1 MDRPLMGGH
10 HRQRPA
16 GGDGQD
22 DQERG
27 ISRSWTALVA
37 VGALAVG
44 MMLGRQTAPAP
55 AELLSVYAAR
65 RGPGLSGL
73 AQGRATQ
80 KKAET
85 VAAFEID
92 AYRFPGETDH
102 FLFQPIG
109 APLSG
114 SPTGTYNPYLD
125 DIKDYP
131 FHNFYIPV
139 SKESAA
145 DEIFSLPPLPYAYD
159 SLEPYIDRF
168 TMFLHHD
175 KHFDAYRQNLNA
187 ALAADPEL
195 TRNLV
200 ALQASAISGGNVAV
214 RNNGGGFY
222 NHGLFFS
229 TLAPASK
236 ATLPSEELLAV
247 INKDFGSLDAVKAA
261 FRDKALKQFGS
272 GWAWLGPQIL
282 QDGSLGPLQVTATKN
297 QDNPLIIGVEAVR
310 MLPILGLDVW
320 EHAYY
325 LEYQNKRAD
334 YIDSFWNVVDW
345 YTVSQYYKHYAS
357 QGQPVDWHPI

>member
-1 MDRPLMGGH
+1 MDKPLMDCR

-16 GGDGQD
+16 AGDGEEGQA
-22 DQERG
+22 RG
-27 ISRSWTALVA
+27 FSLSGTALVA
-37 VGALAVG
+37 VFALSLG
-44 MMLGRQTAPAP
+44 MLLGRQTVPAP

-73 AQGRATQ
+73 AQSRAMQ
-80 KKAET
+80 KRAET
-85 VAAFEID
+85 AAAFEID
-92 AYRFPGETDH
+92 AYRFPGETDNY
-102 FLFQPIG
+102 LFQPIG
-109 APLSG
+109 APLSVN
-114 SPTGTYNPYLD
+114 PTGTYNPYLD

-195 TRNLV
+195 THNLV
-200 ALQASAISGGNVAV
+200 ALQATAISGGNVAI

-272 GWAWLGPQIL
+272 GWAWLGP
-282 QDGSLGPLQVTATKN
+282 LQVTATKN
-297 QDNPLIIGVEAVR
+297 QDNPLMIGVEAVR
-310 MLPILGLDVW
+310 MLPVLGLDVW